1 LTQTGALV
9 VGVGPVR
16 DIPEGRRTVFASVI
30 LRCPWAA
37 GAASFLFFFRG
48 AEIEQ
53 KYFSQPNKM

>member
-1 LTQTGALV
+1 V

-37 GAASFLFFFRG
+37 GAASFLFFSGVLRL
-48 AEIEQ
+48 
-53 KYFSQPNKM
+53 NKSILVNQTKCKVKMTF